1 MPDIIFK
8 IFEIILVPVFV
19 AVMTLTVNKN
29 IWSIQKRL
37 EKIEKK
43 IFENENIEN
52 LMKQIDEAI
61 EYILQNTNT
70 EYQTIMYKV
79 FDIIKDSCYAM
90 LKNEINL
97 KNLNIILVMLRNTY
111 MKIYEITADKDI
123 EKCYEK
129 YTCEIVK
136 IYKDTYN
143 NKQIRIVKCT
153 KDLMLA
159 IGEEI

>member
-1 MPDIIFK
+1 MSDIIFK
-8 IFEIILVPVFV
+8 IFEIILVPTFV

-70 EYQTIMYKV
+70 EYQTIMY
-79 FDIIKDSCYAM
+79 IKFS
-90 LKNEINL
+90 IF
-97 KNLNIILVMLRNTY
+97 
-111 MKIYEITADKDI
+111 
-123 EKCYEK
+123 
-129 YTCEIVK
+129 
-136 IYKDTYN
+136 
-143 NKQIRIVKCT
+143 
-153 KDLMLA
+153 
-159 IGEEI
+159 